1 MTAETR
7 SAATLPAAA
16 SSTIP
21 VVPADAFLAHWL
33 GHRRLTRR
41 VIEAFPED
49 QLFAHSV
56 GGMRPFG
63 VMAMELVEI
72 AGAMARGVATDEW
85 KTMNSH
91 DRAATLPKSEVLRL
105 HDESTATIEE
115 WWARIPGDRFS
126 LTMTAFGQYPG
137 KVHDLLLYA
146 IDNEIHHRAQGY
158 VYLRSLGIAP
168 PPFFER

>member
-1 MTAETR
+1 MSVDTM
-7 SAATLPAAA
+7 PAAA
-16 SSTIP
+16 STVS
-21 VVPADAFLAHWL
+21 VVPADAFLAHWI

-41 VIEAFPED
+41 VIEAFPEE
-49 QLFAHSV
+49 QLFTYAV

-85 KTMNSH
+85 QKMDDH
-91 DRAATLPKSEVLRL
+91 DKRATIAKSELLRL
-105 HDESTATIEE
+105 HDQSTADVEE
-115 WWARIPGDRFS
+115 WWPRIPRERFTTAN
-126 LTMTAFGQYPG
+126 TMTAFGQYPG
-137 KVHDLLLYA
+137 KVYDLLLYA

-168 PPFFER
+168 PPFYER